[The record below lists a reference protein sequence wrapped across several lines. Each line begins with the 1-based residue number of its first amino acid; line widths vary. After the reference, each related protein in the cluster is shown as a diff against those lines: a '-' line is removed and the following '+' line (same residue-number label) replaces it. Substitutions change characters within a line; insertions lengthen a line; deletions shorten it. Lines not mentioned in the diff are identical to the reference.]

1 MKTVIEFLTV
11 PQSDSVNLHHQSVD
25 TDAGEAKFSPQAR
38 MFSIDGTIND
48 VQIEANADTGSSVN
62 VISMDLARSMGLT
75 PEPGT
80 QRHILL
86 PAGQK
91 VFSPGRIRGL
101 FKFKNE
107 EKIHELSCVV
117 LENVSYP
124 LVLGSKFLKLTKT
137 FTKHMHRLKRAFS
150 KSTRIS
156 LKMFGEEQEFVS
168 GYLNGSNCFAVPD
181 SGSEIMAVSGA
192 FARAHGL
199 KVHRGPNH
207 QHLMEFIDGSE
218 ALTDGV
224 VKDLQWQFRLEDMP
238 LRCDF
243 HVIENLPVDAILS
256 GALVDEHDVFS
267 RYEDLLIDMDSLKG
281 NSGIY
286 NIRLSEIVQNIE
298 SLEGSFE
305 HDMNADPPF
314 TDEIIEREM
323 ARRDLIRDQINCLP
337 ADARLDR
344 EVQEVRRQH
353 RFEDDWRQHRER
365 LASNRQQNQR
375 CPLASSAQARTQTIP
390 PNVVANGRPSNTTLL
405 PRGRLRNWARWM
417 GRP

>member
-11 PQSDSVNLHHQSVD
+11 PKSDSVNLHQSVD
-25 TDAGEAKFSPQAR
+25 TDTREAKFLPQAR

-91 VFSPGRIRGL
+91 VFSPGRIRGR

-117 LENVSYP
+117 LENVFYP

-137 FTKHMHRLKRAFS
+137 FTKYMHRLKRAFS

-181 SGSEIMAVSGA
+181 SGSKIMAVSGA

-199 KVHRGPNH
+199 EVHRGPNH

-224 VKDLQWQFRLEDMP
+224 IKDLQWQFRLEDMP

-256 GALVDEHDVFS
+256 SALVDEHDVFS

-281 NSGIY
+281 SSGIY

-305 HDMNADPPF
+305 HDSKSIKDLSMRGSRADVF
-314 TDEIIEREM
+314 
-323 ARRDLIRDQINCLP
+323 
-337 ADARLDR
+337 
-344 EVQEVRRQH
+344 
-353 RFEDDWRQHRER
+353 
-365 LASNRQQNQR
+365 
-375 CPLASSAQARTQTIP
+375 
-390 PNVVANGRPSNTTLL
+390 
-405 PRGRLRNWARWM
+405 
-417 GRP
+417 